1 MRTTK
6 KTHHSFS
13 IRLKESRKGIY
24 TQEQLANTSG
34 VNIKTIKRLENF
46 DKKDNPSPLAL
57 NLVFLAQALDVTPEY
72 LLLGEDNMNIYM
84 KTLECELK
92 ALTIDEI
99 RYYHNKSLTD
109 KVLAHLKLTDS
120 FINEI
125 QRYWKE
131 HTISCYRPY
140 VQDTIIRYCHNRPK
154 KKHIDE
160 LNIALSLNTSAIL
173 N

>member
-1 MRTTK
+1 MRVSK
-6 KTHHSFS
+6 KNLHGFS
-13 IRLKESRKGIY
+13 IRLKEARKGLY
-24 TQEQLANTSG
+24 TQEQLAEISG

-46 DKKDNPSPLAL
+46 EEKDNPSPLAL

-84 KTLECELK
+84 EKLENELK
-92 ALTIDEI
+92 ALTRGEI
-99 RYYHNKSLTD
+99 QYYHRQNLTD

-120 FINEI
+120 FINNI
-125 QRYWKE
+125 HSYWKA

-154 KKHIDE
+154 GK
-160 LNIALSLNTSAIL
+160 T
-173 N
+173 